1 MIVDDEPLAH
11 NVIIEYA
18 SDLPYLEICEQAYLP
33 AKALQ
38 ILKTRPLDL
47 VFLDIKMPK
56 MSGLEML
63 RLNDSNPEVIV
74 TSAYE
79 EHALESYELN
89 VCDYLLKPFRLD
101 RFIQATE
108 KALDNHKLKY
118 SESKNRKTLI
128 IKSDKKLIPVD
139 SNDILY
145 LESYGNYV
153 KVWTINECIVT
164 PRTLY
169 SFEDEIP
176 SSEFYKT
183 HKSFIVNR
191 SQIEFIEG
199 NSIRLKNKMII
210 PISKNFKQGFLE
222 FMSLH

>member
-11 NVIIEYA
+11 NIIIEYA

-33 AKALQ
+33 TKALQ
-38 ILKTRPLDL
+38 ILKTRSIDL

-56 MSGLEML
+56 LSGLEML

-108 KALDNHKLKY
+108 KALDNHKKKFLL
-118 SESKNRKTLI
+118 SKPSTQLM
-128 IKSDKKLIPVD
+128 IKSEKRIIPIKT
-139 SNDILY
+139 SDIYY

-153 KVWTINECIVT
+153 KVWTKEECILT
-164 PRTLY
+164 ARTLL
-169 SFEDEIP
+169 SFK
-176 SSEFYKT
+176 SELQDQPFFKI
-183 HKSFIVNR
+183 HKSFIINT
-191 SQIEFIEG
+191 SKIEFIEG
-199 NSIRLKNKMII
+199 NTVRLKNSKSL
-210 PISKNFKQGFLE
+210 PISKNIKPE
-222 FMSLH
+222 FMKFFS